1 MKNYLTLCLL
11 CCMAFVASSY
21 SVPKLIENEN
31 NTNSKDYVKTK
42 MLVFA
47 NTVSIN
53 LNNSTGTALPNCGVY
68 LKQNG
73 NIVMTL
79 YYPIAPGVNFYTN
92 IPAGTYEVEGFFLGS
107 NSGQYLYGLPMKGSK
122 CGGPESNFGNYQLN
136 DYDQFSIICILASQA
151 SGYPFCANH

>member
-1 MKNYLTLCLL
+1 MKNCLTLCLL
-11 CCMAFVASSY
+11 CCMAFITSSY
-21 SVPKLIENEN
+21 SVSKTETKINS
-31 NTNSKDYVKTK
+31 NSKDYEKTNK
-42 MLVFA
+42 VIFA

-53 LNNSTGTALPNCGVY
+53 LNNSTGGVLPSSGVY

-79 YYPIAPGVNFYTN
+79 YYPTAPGVNFYTN

-122 CGGPESNFGNYQLN
+122 CGGPESNFGTYQLN

-151 SGYPFCANH
+151 SNYPFCTNH